1 MRLTLIL
8 IAAAVIFTVFTTVF
22 AASAPKREVRVLPKA
37 AWVSLCLLTAPVGG
51 ILYLIFGRPV
61 GPKPNTDARPGTTLA
76 PDDDPNF
83 LRNLARKLREEGEG
97 K

>member
-8 IAAAVIFTVFTTVF
+8 IASVVIFTVFTTVF
-22 AASAPKREVRVLPKA
+22 AASAPKGEVRVLPKA
-37 AWVSLCLLTAPVGG
+37 AWVALCLLTTPVGG
-51 ILYLIFGRPV
+51 VLYLVFGRPV
-61 GPKPNTDARPGTTLA
+61 AKPSSGSGFGTTLA